1 MFTQHHLTTTGTA
14 PRVRRWTGIALAAGA
29 FGLAAV
35 AGAGTA
41 AALSSEDDMFLSEI
55 SAEGIAYDTPKAAIG
70 TAHDVCARLDG
81 GADPVDL
88 GLEILENTDLTTEQ
102 VATFVVASVDH
113 YCPGNGVL
121 FG

>member
-1 MFTQHHLTTTGTA
+1 MIASHRFAKSGTVS
-14 PRVRRWTGIALAAGA
+14 RLHRWTGTVLAAGA
-29 FGLAAV
+29 LGVAAV
-35 AGAGTA
+35 AGSGTA

-55 SAEGIAYDTPKAAIG
+55 SADGIAYDTPKAAIG
-70 TAHDVCARLDG
+70 TAHDVCSRLDG

-88 GLEILENTDLTTEQ
+88 GLEILDDTDLTVDQ

-113 YCPGNGVL
+113 YCPRHVVL

>member
-1 MFTQHHLTTTGTA
+1 MFAQHRPATIGAATSA
-14 PRVRRWTGIALAAGA
+14 RRWTGTALATAA
-29 FGLAAV
+29 LGLAAV
-35 AGAGTA
+35 AGAGSA

-70 TAHDVCARLDG
+70 TAHDVCSRLDG

-102 VATFVVASVDH
+102 VAMFVVTSVDH
-113 YCPGNGVL
+113 YCPRYGVL
-121 FG
+121 FE